1 MSERDGESVYVRR
14 TAGKG
19 SGAREARDTGANIH
33 GIAVLNEGHSVSQ
46 PASDAHSDLPRIPRG
61 QSLRRAP
68 LDVVPVVEDRRRRG
82 ALVRRALA
90 AADVVSLS
98 IAFLVGL
105 LIFPPTAGLDSTRTL
120 AEVLLFAVSLPVWV
134 ILLKLHG
141 LYDRDDER
149 TDHSTVDDVVGIFQA
164 VTTGVWSII
173 VLGLATGLFQPW
185 IPRHATFWA
194 ASIALVPVLRATAR
208 GFCRSQPTYRQNVII
223 LGAGQVGQMVAL
235 KILDH
240 EKKYGINLLGFV
252 DEQPRELRPELEER
266 LPVLL
271 GGPSE
276 LESMLERLQVD
287 RVIVAFSN
295 DRHDRILDVIR
306 SVRRLDIQV
315 DIVPRFF
322 EVIGTNMTPHTL
334 EGVPLVGLAPFRLSR
349 SARLLKRS
357 LDVLVSSVGLVLAAP
372 VLLVAAGAIKT
383 TSSGPV
389 FFRQVRM
396 GTGDR
401 AFKIVKLR
409 TMYADAEERK
419 RELDHLNVHGATDPR
434 MFKVK
439 DDPRVTPAGRFLR
452 RWAID
457 ELPQLVNVLR
467 GEMSMVGPR
476 PLILD
481 EDQYVT
487 AWARTRLDLK
497 PGLTGLWQVLGRS
510 DIPFDEMTRLD
521 YLYVTNWSLSQ
532 DLRLILLTLP
542 SIVRPPRA
550 V

>member
-1 MSERDGESVYVRR
+1 MRR
-14 TAGKG
+14 TAGRGTG
-19 SGAREARDTGANIH
+19 SRKARETGSIVH
-33 GIAVLNEGHSVSQ
+33 GIAVLNEGHAMSQ
-46 PASDAHSDLPRIPRG
+46 PAPDAHSDLPRIPRG
-61 QSLRRAP
+61 QSLRPAP
-68 LDVVPVVEDRRRRG
+68 LDVVPAVEGRRPRG
-82 ALVRRALA
+82 TLVRRALA
-90 AADVVSLS
+90 VSDALS
-98 IAFLVGL
+98 LTAAFLVAL
-105 LIFPPTAGLDSTRTL
+105 LLFPPEAASDNVRPPF
-120 AEVLLFAVSLPVWV
+120 EVLLFALSLPFWIV
-134 ILLKLHG
+134 LLKLHG

-149 TDHSTVDDVVGIFQA
+149 ADHSTVDDILGIFQA
-164 VTTGVWSII
+164 VTAGAWGV
-173 VLGLATGLFQPW
+173 VLLGLVTGLVSPSVT
-185 IPRHATFWA
+185 RVATFWA
-194 ASIALVPVLRATAR
+194 TSIALVPVLRATAR
-208 GFCRSQPTYRQNVII
+208 AFCRSRPAYRQNVII

-240 EKKYGINLLGFV
+240 EKKYGIKLLGFV
-252 DEQPRELRPELEER
+252 DEQPRDLRPDLEAR

-357 LDVLVSSVGLVLAAP
+357 LDVLVSSVGLVVATP
-372 VLLVAAGAIKT
+372 VLLVAAIAIKA

-396 GTGDR
+396 GAGDR

-419 RELDHLNVHGATDPR
+419 RELDHLNVHGDTDPR
-434 MFKVK
+434 MFKVE
-439 DDPRVTPAGRFLR
+439 DDPRITPVGRFFR
-452 RWAID
+452 RWAVD

-481 EDQYVT
+481 EDQHVT
-487 AWARTRLDLK
+487 DWARTRLDLK

-521 YLYVTNWSLSQ
+521 YLYVTNWTLSQ